1 MFAAG
6 NQDIETIGRIVELPR
21 SIGRLDLSLIRSR
34 GDDHRNA
41 RQIFAHAEKAKG
53 RRQKFKV

>member
-21 SIGRLDLSLIRSR
+21 SIGRLDYSLIGSR
-34 GDDHRNA
+34 RNDHRDA
-41 RQIFAHAEKAKG
+41 RQMFAHAEKAKG